1 MSKSYCL
8 IMICPFSGI
17 TEKSMANFPTVSSL
31 NEPNVTSIN
40 LMLDNYDK
48 KIYLPKKKPEK
59 SENCTNQHGVEP
71 NLNLD

>member
-1 MSKSYCL
+1 
-8 IMICPFSGI
+8 
-17 TEKSMANFPTVSSL
+17 MANFPTVSSL
-31 NEPNVTSIN
+31 NQPNVTSIN

-59 SENCTNQHGVEP
+59 SENCINQHGVEP